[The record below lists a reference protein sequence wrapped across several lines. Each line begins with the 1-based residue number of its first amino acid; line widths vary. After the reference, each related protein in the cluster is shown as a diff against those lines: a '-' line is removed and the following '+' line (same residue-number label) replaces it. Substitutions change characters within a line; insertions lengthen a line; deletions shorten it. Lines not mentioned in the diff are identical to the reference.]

1 MFRALVRSP
10 LPFGHTLRFVLTPSR
25 RCVQALG
32 LAALKKV
39 TLSSAQEEREAD
51 LLLGA
56 CREALCTT
64 LVKRNQYP
72 EAVMNIKTE
81 MKMDEYCR
89 RIQHPGFWGGE
100 AELLILVTMLK
111 TPVTVF
117 LPNSNGALG
126 FVPLVTY
133 GKQFEKTKAGKE
145 RKPVKLLYSNGNQC
159 VAVGRRLRVFLCAD
173 ARCRAQ
179 LRPASVSAFGVNSL
193 MRAITAQLALKLL
206 PISSSSHHPLRV

>member
-1 MFRALVRSP
+1 M
-10 LPFGHTLRFVLTPSR
+10 
-25 RCVQALG
+25 
-32 LAALKKV
+32 
-39 TLSSAQEEREAD
+39 TLSSTQEEREAD

-64 LVKRNQYP
+64 MAMRDRYP

-111 TPVTVF
+111 TPVTVY
-117 LPNSNGALG
+117 LPRDGGPYPAG

-133 GKQFEKTKAGKE
+133 GKQFEKTKSGKT

-159 VAVGRRLRVFLCAD
+159 V
-173 ARCRAQ
+173 
-179 LRPASVSAFGVNSL
+179 PAA
-193 MRAITAQLALKLL
+193 AL
-206 PISSSSHHPLRV
+206 PP